1 MDEIG
6 TDPTK
11 PPRRHLLSPE
21 SFTKQAGT
29 TGDAD
34 LTRSHGQSNGLRIHG
49 IYFALVSLVALLLVI
64 VAIAV
69 ANPMT

>member
-6 TDPTK
+6 TGPTK

-21 SFTKQAGT
+21 SFTEQAGT
-29 TGDAD
+29 NGDVD
-34 LTRSHGQSNGLRIHG
+34 LTRSHGQSHGLRIHG

-64 VAIAV
+64 LAIVIAT
-69 ANPMT
+69 PMT